1 MSEITPISTIHF
13 YLQNVTMLRAIG
25 FVILLPAVVMS
36 ISFLM
41 EGKMPLMW
49 GPVLFTIGFI
59 LLGYRGHIFF
69 DTQDT
74 KITIEKRTWG
84 IPFYKKHF
92 DRKEIDYFAAYQ
104 TTYESKRWEKN
115 EHTNQYESHKTGETG
130 SYITFL
136 MHLDQKNYTLVPPKN
151 MEVSEFR
158 SISRRLSIRFYGPNQ
173 TLPPRPAKTPI
184 PWAKYIFITI
194 IILTIANISRQE
206 WEKYSVFEES
216 KKAAQKLGIHI
227 EPNMPPTK
235 LPKDTWILIYVKE
248 SKKWEAG
255 KIIIDSYP
263 KKTAFVKYM
272 LNGEANQSSL
282 PRNIMR
288 KYEEF

>member
-1 MSEITPISTIHF
+1 MSEIAQTSTIHF
-13 YLQNVTMLRAIG
+13 YLQQVSMIRAIG
-25 FVILLPAVVMS
+25 FVIMLPAVVMS

-49 GPVLFTIGFI
+49 GPVLFSIGFV

-69 DTQDT
+69 DAQE
-74 KITIEKRTWG
+74 KKATIEKRTWG
-84 IPFYKKHF
+84 ILFSKTHF
-92 DRKEIDYFAAYQ
+92 DIKDIRYFAAHQ
-104 TTYESKRWEKN
+104 TTYESQRWEKN
-115 EHTNQYESHKTGETG
+115 EYTNQYESYETGETG
-130 SYITFL
+130 SYITFK
-136 MHLDQKNYTLVPPKN
+136 MNRDQKNHILVPPKP

-158 SISRRLSIRFYGPNQ
+158 SISRRLHIQFYGLNQ
-173 TLPPRPAKTPI
+173 KPPAQPAKKSV

-194 IILTIANISRQE
+194 IVLTIGNISLQE
-206 WEKYSVFEES
+206 WEKYTVFQDS
-216 KKAAQKLGIHI
+216 KEAAKKLGIHV
-227 EPNMPPTK
+227 EPNMPQEK
-235 LPKDTWILIYVKE
+235 LPKDTWILVYVKE
-248 SKKWEAG
+248 SQKWEAG

-272 LNGEANQSSL
+272 LNEKVAQSIL